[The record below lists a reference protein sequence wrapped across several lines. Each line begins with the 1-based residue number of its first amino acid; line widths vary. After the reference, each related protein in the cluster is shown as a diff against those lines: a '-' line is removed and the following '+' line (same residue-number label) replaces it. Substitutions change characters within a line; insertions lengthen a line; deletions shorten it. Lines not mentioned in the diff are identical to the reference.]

1 MSPLKLRKKAAE
13 RLFSRVLQHHQAL
26 FKYGVTIPV
35 ARSPVNNK
43 ECDENAEKEQD
54 KHAVFDKFY
63 VLGVEASVDPVK
75 SVKPIIVVL

>member
-1 MSPLKLRKKAAE
+1 MVYSYLETP
-13 RLFSRVLQHHQAL
+13 SRWYYY
-26 FKYGVTIPV
+26 KYVIIIPV

-43 ECDENAEKEQD
+43 ECDENAEKEEN

>member
-1 MSPLKLRKKAAE
+1 MRILI
-13 RLFSRVLQHHQAL
+13 LQHHQAL
-26 FKYGVTIPV
+26 FFYGVTIPV

-54 KHAVFDKFY
+54 EHAVFDKFY

-75 SVKPIIVVL
+75 SVKSIIVVL